1 MGRSCSFLLLLF
13 LLSPRPR
20 ATVALLQYRHECGEL
35 GMQLLVF
42 PPHGRTVRFKVLDE
56 FGSRFDVA
64 NCSICLHWLHSRED
78 GSVIFSSGYKGCHVL
93 FKENRYFL
101 RVQLEELLSGGIPV
115 TSYEVNMTCPKPGG
129 SEMIPDGNQERVR
142 DNGVRISHTGLLH
155 RVSESSLTL
164 AGSQFSS
171 RDHLEQVHTVGRD
184 LINPELPGTWHHSSP
199 AHPGLLSQPGGVHP
213 VTQIQGSFIHPGAQP
228 PQPGGQSQPGIIR
241 PVLVSQNHPSVVH
254 PGDQNQPGI
263 RLGFGS
269 QNHPS
274 VVHPGNQNQPGIRL
288 GFGSQNHPSVVHPG
302 GQNQPGQLRPGSVSQ
317 NQPGM
322 VHPGG
327 QNQPGQLRPG
337 SVSQNQP
344 GMVHAGGQ
352 NQPGIHPGFGSQNQ
366 PGMVHPGGQNQPG
379 QLRPGSVSQNQPG
392 MVHPGGQNQPG
403 QLRPGSVSQNQ
414 PGMVHPGGQ
423 NQPGQLRPGSVS
435 QNQPGM
441 VHPGGQNQP
450 GIRLGSVSQNPPRG
464 QNQPGLRPGPVSHN
478 QPGLISAGAQTPA
491 GFLRPG
497 AQPPNQPGISRPSHH
512 SNSQTGLQGHAG
524 LLHPG
529 HPSPV
534 FVRPGLPS
542 WPGLISP
549 GLQAQPQP
557 GLGRPGLQ
565 PQPGLLHPGIHS
577 QPSLL
582 QSMALFYPSAGAGM
596 QLTREQCQV
605 PVGRMACVAPEGRDG
620 CLQAG
625 CCYDDMDRATPC
637 YYGNTATVQCLLEGH
652 FVLVVPRGMVAP
664 PYNLDSVR
672 LASSQAGCEP
682 LHVSEAF
689 VMFRFP
695 VTHCG
700 TTVQVIEDRLIYENQ
715 LISTID
721 VQGSP
726 HGSITRDSVYI
737 LQAQCIYNASD
748 LLPLGMEVAVPPTAA
763 PLAMPGPLGL
773 QLRIATGQCSLSRS
787 PSRSLSCST
796 PPNTPTDESYSSYHP
811 VGDFPLVRVLRDPIY
826 VEVRL
831 LQKTDPNLVLVLHHC
846 WASPGSHATSQ
857 PQWPILVEGCPFQG
871 DNYRTRLIPVGPA
884 SPELPFPSHYQR
896 FVISTF
902 AFVEPPSMAVL
913 EGEVY
918 ISCSA
923 SVCHLIQPEP
933 CRPSCELGV
942 PSRESGSLQ
951 GFGGGDLCVSPSS
964 QANLLLPTGARRSP
978 GDRSP
983 GDSVGTVTSQGHV
996 VLPEVPKGGGT

>member
-1 MGRSCSFLLLLF
+1 MGQSCSFLLLLF
-13 LLSPRPR
+13 LLSPWPR
-20 ATVALLQYRHECGEL
+20 ATVALLQYRHDCGEL

-64 NCSICLHWLHSRED
+64 NCSICLHWLNSRED

-93 FKENRYFL
+93 FKENHYVL
-101 RVQLEELLSGGIPV
+101 RVQLEELLSSGIPV
-115 TSYEVNMTCPKPGG
+115 TSYEINMTCPKPGG
-129 SEMIPDGNQERVR
+129 SEMLPDGNRETSR
-142 DNGVRISHTGLLH
+142 DSGVLISHTGLH
-155 RVSESSLTL
+155 QVSESSLTL
-164 AGSQFSS
+164 TGSHYTSQ
-171 RDHLEQVHTVGRD
+171 DHLEQVHTVGHYQ
-184 LINPELPGTWHHSSP
+184 PSSVLPGIQHHSSP
-199 AHPGLLSQPGGVHP
+199 AHSGLLSQPAGAHP
-213 VTQIQGSFIHPGAQP
+213 DTQIQGSFFRPAVQP
-228 PQPGGQSQPGIIR
+228 PQPGGQSQPGILR
-241 PVLVSQNHPSVVH
+241 PVLVSQNHPSLAHHGGQTQPGHLRPGSVSLNQPGMVH
-254 PGDQNQPGI
+254 HGGQNQPGI
-263 RLGFGS
+263 RPGS
-269 QNHPS
+269 VSLNQPGM
-274 VVHPGNQNQPGIRL
+274 VHHGGQNQPGIRPGSVSL
-288 GFGSQNHPSVVHPG
+288 NQPGMVHHGGQNQPGIRPGSVSLNQPGMVHHGGQNQPGIRPGSVSLNQPGAQNQPGQLRPGFVYQNQPG
-302 GQNQPGQLRPGSVSQ
+302 GQNQPGIRPGSVSQ

-322 VHPGG
+322 VHHGA
-327 QNQPGQLRPG
+327 QNQPGIRPG

-344 GMVHAGGQ
+344 GA
-352 NQPGIHPGFGSQNQ
+352 
-366 PGMVHPGGQNQPG
+366 QNQPG
-379 QLRPGSVSQNQPG
+379 QLRPGFVYQN
-392 MVHPGGQNQPG
+392 
-403 QLRPGSVSQNQ
+403 
-414 PGMVHPGGQ
+414 
-423 NQPGQLRPGSVS
+423 
-435 QNQPGM
+435 
-441 VHPGGQNQP
+441 HPGGQNQP
-450 GIRLGSVSQNPPRG
+450 GIRPGS
-464 QNQPGLRPGPVSHN
+464 VSHN
-478 QPGLISAGAQTPA
+478 QPGLTSTGAQTPA

-497 AQPPNQPGISRPSHH
+497 AQPLNQPGISRPSHH
-512 SNSQTGLQGHAG
+512 SNSQTGLPGHTG

-529 HPSPV
+529 HPNPALV
-534 FVRPGLPS
+534 HPGLSS
-542 WPGLISP
+542 WPGFISP
-549 GLQAQPQP
+549 GLQAEPQP

-582 QSMALFYPSAGAGM
+582 QSTALFYPSPGAGT

-605 PVGRMACVAPEGRDG
+605 PVGRMPCVAPQGRDA

-625 CCYDDMDRATPC
+625 CCYDDMDRTTPC

-652 FVLVVPRGMVAP
+652 FVLVVPRGMVAL

-682 LHVSEAF
+682 RHVSEAF

-700 TTVQVIEDRLIYENQ
+700 TTVQVIEDMLIYENQ
-715 LISTID
+715 LLSTID

-726 HGSITRDSVYI
+726 RGSITRDSVYI
-737 LQAQCIYNASD
+737 LRARCIYNSSD
-748 LLPLGMEVAVPPTAA
+748 LLPLGVEVAVPPTAA

-773 QLRIATGQCSLSRS
+773 QLRIAT
-787 PSRSLSCST
+787 
-796 PPNTPTDESYSSYHP
+796 DESYSSYHA

-871 DNYRTRLIPVGPA
+871 DNYRTRLIPMGPA

-902 AFVEPPSMAVL
+902 AFVEPPGMAVL

-923 SVCHLIQPEP
+923 SVCHLAQPEP
-933 CRPSCELGV
+933 CRPSCQLGV
-942 PSRESGSLQ
+942 PSR
-951 GFGGGDLCVSPSS
+951 
-964 QANLLLPTGARRSP
+964 ARRSP
-978 GDRSP
+978 GDRRT
-983 GDSVGTVTSQGHV
+983 GDSMGTVTSQGCLV
-996 VLPEVPKGGGT
+996 FPEVPKRGGTQQRG

>member
-13 LLSPRPR
+13 LLSPWPR
-20 ATVALLQYRHECGEL
+20 ATVALLQYRYDCGEL

-42 PPHGRTVRFKVLDE
+42 PSHGRTVRFKVLDE

-64 NCSICLHWLHSRED
+64 NCSICLHWLNSRED

-93 FKENRYFL
+93 LKENRYVL
-101 RVQLEELLSGGIPV
+101 RVQLEELLSSGISV

-129 SEMIPDGNQERVR
+129 PEMLPNGNREKSR
-142 DNGVRISHTGLLH
+142 DSGLLISHTGLH
-155 RVSESSLTL
+155 QVSESSLTL
-164 AGSQFSS
+164 TGSHFTSQ
-171 RDHLEQVHTVGRD
+171 DHLEQVHTVGQYQ
-184 LINPELPGTWHHSSP
+184 PSSVLPGIHHHSSP
-199 AHPGLLSQPGGVHP
+199 AHSGLLSQPGGARP
-213 VTQIQGSFIHPGAQP
+213 VSQIQGSFFRPAVQP
-228 PQPGGQSQPGIIR
+228 SQPGGQSQPGFLH
-241 PVLVSQNHPSVVH
+241 PVLVSQNHPSLVH
-254 PGDQNQPGI
+254 AGGQTQPGH
-263 RLGFGS
+263 L
-269 QNHPS
+269 H
-274 VVHPGNQNQPGIRL
+274 
-288 GFGSQNHPSVVHPG
+288 
-302 GQNQPGQLRPGSVSQ
+302 PGSVSQ

-327 QNQPGQLRPG
+327 QNRPG
-337 SVSQNQP
+337 
-344 GMVHAGGQ
+344 
-352 NQPGIHPGFGSQNQ
+352 I
-366 PGMVHPGGQNQPG
+366 
-379 QLRPGSVSQNQPG
+379 LPGSVSQNQPG
-392 MVHPGGQNQPG
+392 MVHPGGQNRPG
-403 QLRPGSVSQNQ
+403 ILPGSVSQNQ

-423 NQPGQLRPGSVS
+423 NRPGILPGSVS

-441 VHPGGQNQP
+441 VHPGGQNRP
-450 GIRLGSVSQNPPRG
+450 GILPGSVSQNQPGMVHPGGQNRPG
-464 QNQPGLRPGPVSHN
+464 ILPGSVSQNQPGMVHPGGQNRPGILPGSVSQNQPGMVHPGGQNRPGILPGSVSQNQPGMVHPGGFASHN
-478 QPGLISAGAQTPA
+478 QPGLTSTGAQTPA

-497 AQPPNQPGISRPSHH
+497 SQSPNQPGISRPNHH
-512 SNSQTGLQGHAG
+512 SNSQTVLPGHTG
-524 LLHPG
+524 LLHP
-529 HPSPV
+529 SPALV
-534 FVRPGLPS
+534 HPGLSS
-542 WPGLISP
+542 WPGFISP
-549 GLQAQPQP
+549 GLQAEPQP

-582 QSMALFYPSAGAGM
+582 QPTALFYPSAGAGT

-605 PVGRMACVAPEGRDG
+605 LVGRMPCVAPQGRDG

-625 CCYDDMDRATPC
+625 CCYDDMDRTTPC

-652 FVLVVPRGMVAP
+652 FVLVVPRGMVAL

-700 TTVQVIEDRLIYENQ
+700 TTVQVIEDMLIYENQ

-726 HGSITRDSVYI
+726 RGSVTRDSVYI
-737 LQAQCIYNASD
+737 LRARCIYNSSD
-748 LLPLGMEVAVPPTAA
+748 LLPLGVEVAVPPTAA

-773 QLRIATGQCSLSRS
+773 QLRIAT
-787 PSRSLSCST
+787 
-796 PPNTPTDESYSSYHP
+796 DESYSSYHA

-857 PQWPILVEGCPFQG
+857 PQWPILVDGCPFQG
-871 DNYRTRLIPVGPA
+871 DNYRTRLIPMGPA

-902 AFVEPPSMAVL
+902 AFVEPPRMAVL

-923 SVCHLIQPEP
+923 SVCHLAQPEP
-933 CRPSCELGV
+933 CRPSCQLGV
-942 PSRESGSLQ
+942 PSR
-951 GFGGGDLCVSPSS
+951 
-964 QANLLLPTGARRSP
+964 ARRSP
-978 GDRSP
+978 GDRRT
-983 GDSVGTVTSQGHV
+983 GDSLGTATSQGCLV
-996 VLPEVPKGGGT
+996 FPEVPKRGGT

>member
-13 LLSPRPR
+13 LLSPWPR
-20 ATVALLQYRHECGEL
+20 ATVALLQYRHDCGEL

-64 NCSICLHWLHSRED
+64 NCSICLHWLNSRED

-93 FKENRYFL
+93 FKENRYVL
-101 RVQLEELLSGGIPV
+101 RVQLEELLSSGILV

-129 SEMIPDGNQERVR
+129 SEMLPDGNRKQSR
-142 DNGVRISHTGLLH
+142 DSGVLISHTGLH
-155 RVSESSLTL
+155 QVSESSLTL
-164 AGSQFSS
+164 TGSQFTSQ
-171 RDHLEQVHTVGRD
+171 DHLEQVHTVGRYQ
-184 LINPELPGTWHHSSP
+184 PSSVLPGIQHHSNPVHS
-199 AHPGLLSQPGGVHP
+199 GLLSQPGGVRP
-213 VTQIQGSFIHPGAQP
+213 VTQIQGSFVH
-228 PQPGGQSQPGIIR
+228 PQPGGQSQPGILR
-241 PVLVSQNHPSVVH
+241 PVLVSQNHPSLVPPGGQTQPGH
-254 PGDQNQPGI
+254 PRPGFVSQNQ
-263 RLGFGS
+263 
-269 QNHPS
+269 
-274 VVHPGNQNQPGIRL
+274 
-288 GFGSQNHPSVVHPG
+288 PG
-302 GQNQPGQLRPGSVSQ
+302 GQNQPGQFRPGFVSH
-317 NQPGM
+317 NQ
-322 VHPGG
+322 
-327 QNQPGQLRPG
+327 
-337 SVSQNQP
+337 
-344 GMVHAGGQ
+344 
-352 NQPGIHPGFGSQNQ
+352 
-366 PGMVHPGGQNQPG
+366 
-379 QLRPGSVSQNQPG
+379 
-392 MVHPGGQNQPG
+392 
-403 QLRPGSVSQNQ
+403 
-414 PGMVHPGGQ
+414 
-423 NQPGQLRPGSVS
+423 
-435 QNQPGM
+435 
-441 VHPGGQNQP
+441 PGGQNQP
-450 GIRLGSVSQNPPRG
+450 GIRPGFVSQSPPRG
-464 QNQPGLRPGPVSHN
+464 QNQPGLRPGLVSHN
-478 QPGLISAGAQTPA
+478 QPGLTSTGAQTSA
-491 GFLRPG
+491 GSLRPG
-497 AQPPNQPGISRPSHH
+497 ARPPNQPGIPRPSHH
-512 SNSQTGLQGHAG
+512 SNSQTGPQGHTG

-529 HPSPV
+529 HSSPALV
-534 FVRPGLPS
+534 HPGLSS
-542 WPGLISP
+542 WPGWSSP

-557 GLGRPGLQ
+557 GLGHPGLQ

-582 QSMALFYPSAGAGM
+582 QSTALFYPSAGAGR
-596 QLTREQCQV
+596 QLTQEQCQV
-605 PVGRMACVAPEGRDG
+605 PVGRMPCVAPEGRDG

-625 CCYDDMDRATPC
+625 CCYDDMDRTTPC

-652 FVLVVPRGMVAP
+652 FVLVVPRGMVAL

-700 TTVQVIEDRLIYENQ
+700 TTVQVVIEDRLIYENQ

-726 HGSITRDSVYI
+726 RGSITRDSTYI
-737 LQAQCIYNASD
+737 LQARCIYNSSD
-748 LLPLGMEVAVPPTAA
+748 LLPLGVEVAMPPTAA

-773 QLRIATGQCSLSRS
+773 QLRIATGECSLSRCLSHS
-787 PSRSLSCST
+787 PSYST
-796 PPNTPTDESYSSYHP
+796 PPNIPTDESYSSYHP

-871 DNYRTRLIPVGPA
+871 DNYRTRLIPMGPA

-902 AFVEPPSMAVL
+902 TFVEPPGMAVL

-923 SVCHLIQPEP
+923 SVCHLAQPEP
-933 CRPSCELGV
+933 CRPSCQLGV
-942 PSRESGSLQ
+942 PSR
-951 GFGGGDLCVSPSS
+951 V
-964 QANLLLPTGARRSP
+964 RRSP
-978 GDRSP
+978 GNRRR
-983 GDSVGTVTSQGHV
+983 GDSMGTVTSQGRIV
-996 VLPEVPKGGGT
+996 FPEVPNRRGT